1 MLPSLPHLAFNI
13 SSICIHEFPPD
24 SVKLLTLMICVKL
37 ILVFLLMTFSI
48 GRLNN
53 TGTFVECHNVGSV
66 MTFRSNL
73 NVTACAIEMLR
84 LSNCL
89 KALTKASG
97 DKVNAPVTAIP

>member
-1 MLPSLPHLAFNI
+1 
-13 SSICIHEFPPD
+13 
-24 SVKLLTLMICVKL
+24 MICVQL
-37 ILVFLLMTFSI
+37 FSFFMTFPT

-53 TGTFVECHNVGSV
+53 TGTLVECPNVGSV

-73 NVTACAIEMLR
+73 NATACAVEMLR

>member
-1 MLPSLPHLAFNI
+1 MLLSLPNLAFNI
-13 SSICIHEFPPD
+13 SSICILEFPPD
-24 SVKLLTLMICVKL
+24 SDKLLTLMICVKL
-37 ILVFLLMTFSI
+37 IVFLLMTFSN

-73 NVTACAIEMLR
+73 NVTACAVEMLR